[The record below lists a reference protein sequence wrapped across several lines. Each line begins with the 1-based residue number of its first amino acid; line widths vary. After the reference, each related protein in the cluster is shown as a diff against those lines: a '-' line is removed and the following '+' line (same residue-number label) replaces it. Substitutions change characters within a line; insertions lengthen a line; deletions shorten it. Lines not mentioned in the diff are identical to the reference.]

1 MHKHLGRVTFALL
14 ALSGFVLAQSPAQA
28 PPPEQ
33 MSPQVLAEMLRS
45 ATTFHELVRNM
56 NLDQS
61 LGQDHH
67 VPGPD
72 GRLHHPL
79 ARTAE
84 TVGAGAGVGAAIG
97 AMSHRPNGVL
107 IGALIGGAG
116 GFIVDQILKHR
127 EEAKEKAA
135 INRTPGADAAT
146 PDRPRGFRDRD
157 GDSGRHPN

>member
-1 MHKHLGRVTFALL
+1 MQKHLGHVAVALL
-14 ALSGFVLAQSPAQA
+14 TWGGLALAQAPAQT

-33 MSPQVLAEMLRS
+33 MTPQVLAEMLRS

-61 LGQDHH
+61 LGQDQH

-72 GRLHHPL
+72 GRFHHPL

-97 AMSHRPNGVL
+97 SMTHRPNGVL

-116 GFIVDQILKHR
+116 GFIVDQIVKHR
-127 EEAKEKAA
+127 EEVKEKAA
-135 INRTPGADAAT
+135 YSRVPDADAST
-146 PDRPRGFRDRD
+146 PDRSRGFKDRD
-157 GDSGRHPN
+157 GDSGRH